1 MIQHILVPLDGS
13 ETAEVVLPYIKSLAQ
28 GMKAKLTL
36 VRVVD
41 VGAIARAV
49 APAAP
54 DAAGFTAELQK
65 IIDESVAAELA
76 DARAYLDAR
85 AKSMRGAGFSVDA
98 EVREGSPSE
107 QVLAAIE
114 AEGVDMVAIA
124 SHGRSGISRT
134 LFGSVAD
141 ELIRN
146 SGKPVLVIK
155 APKN

>member
-13 ETAEVVLPYIKSLAQ
+13 ETAEVVLPYVKSMAQ
-28 GMKAKLTL
+28 GLKAKLTL

-41 VGAIARAV
+41 VGAIARSV

-54 DAAGFTAELQK
+54 DAAGFTAELQN

-76 DARAYLDAR
+76 DARAYLDAQS
-85 AKSMRGAGFSVDA
+85 ASLRGDGVTVET

-114 AEGVDMVAIA
+114 ADGVDMAAIA
-124 SHGRSGISRT
+124 SHGRSGITRT

-146 SGKPVLVIK
+146 SGKPVMVIK
-155 APKN
+155 AAKN